1 MYGDKPRKY
10 RNGLALAVPDRNQV
24 GILRRAVRYL
34 IAIEQV
40 KARAREHNLTDEQKK
55 QLKEREATEK
65 AAVESAFLKL
75 YTEVWLPKIENGEI
89 ELEAVSPRGRPLQ
102 ITLNEKKL
110 AMIHERIMEL
120 LTIIQAKV
128 FNTLNPGK
136 IVNLF
141 KLGEGKP
148 PITGKRTTE
157 LVDGF
162 YSFPGFTRLT
172 SSEIIQKAIARGVR
186 EGAFGYYA
194 GTPPTL
200 GENGKYQV
208 NESKVAYEKAVADDE
223 VDLDMGFIMMPDA
236 IPIAKLPESPIPETE
251 PLDPQPPAP
260 EPPGPEPLPPGPT
273 EEQKR
278 VSITFTADRDQLF
291 GAWQAVANLAD
302 MAGKVSVSIDA
313 ESEEG
318 FDKNKLRN
326 AVIEPLQ
333 EADLIE

>member
-24 GILRRAVRYL
+24 GPLRRAVRYL

-40 KARAREHNLTDEQKK
+40 NKKAREHNLTDEQKK
-55 QLKEREATEK
+55 QLKERGDTEK
-65 AAVESAFLKL
+65 AAVESAYLKL
-75 YTEVWLPKIENGEI
+75 YTEVWLPKIENGGIEI
-89 ELEAVSPRGRPLQ
+89 ETVSPGGRPLQ
-102 ITLNEKKL
+102 TTLNDKKQ
-110 AMIHERIMEL
+110 AKIHERVMEL
-120 LTIIQAKV
+120 LTIIQPKL
-128 FNTLNPGK
+128 FDKLNPGK

-141 KLGEGKP
+141 KLGEGEP
-148 PITGKRTTE
+148 PILGKKTNE

-162 YSFPGFTRLT
+162 YSFPGYTRLT
-172 SSEIIQKAIARGVR
+172 SSEIIQKAIARGVLD
-186 EGAFGYYA
+186 GAFGYYA
-194 GTPPTL
+194 GSPPHL
-200 GENGKYQV
+200 GDDGKYQV
-208 NESKVAYEKAVADDE
+208 NESKVAFEKMVADDE
-223 VDLDMGFIMMPDA
+223 IDLDMGFIMMPNA
-236 IPIAKLPESPIPETE
+236 IPIAKP
-251 PLDPQPPAP
+251 P
-260 EPPGPEPLPPGPT
+260 EPPGPEPPGPQPPGPVPPGPQPPGPQPPDA
-273 EEQKR
+273 EKR

-291 GAWQAVANLAD
+291 SAWQAVANLAD